1 MACRLKLYER
11 QDDVEINSLEDLRA
25 KEDQIRR
32 MLQRCKLDRILL
44 GLRRVGEL
52 DSIGR
57 YPPIRPYPF
66 IIAGTAMFALRYCP
80 PRPFENYYR
89 PLPESA
95 LVPLIRNVSEYLL
108 ADPVSFDSTIQ
119 QEYYHANPVF
129 TFLRLV
135 ASQFPFQVSPYGQ
148 YARSLVLYEDLPSA
162 LAARSDIP
170 PFDFAAAF
178 QVLNG
183 VALTDF
189 IKVGWIA
196 WVAARSHPGFARD
209 YFTKARE
216 QGIDLPQDRELI
228 PLLDQLTTTADK
240 FVAEY
245 NERSGTDP
253 RFAMYNFNPLFLYP
267 IVRPYQFEH
276 TPPPEEDA
284 MVAPLPD
291 LILSRLSVGIFYQ
304 VFNEHRTEFSQYFG
318 HLFSEYVGTVLR
330 HSVPSG
336 ALLSEEDIRNTYPE
350 ERGKVPDWAVIDGS
364 TAVLVECKATRF
376 TRAALT
382 TGDENAVNDSLK
394 QVITGLKQLDEFTK
408 ACEAKKPGLE
418 QFHHCNKF
426 EPVLATLE
434 PLHLINSTFFREHID
449 QLLAEKDVNNLPWL
463 VLPLDELEVLQPHLA
478 AGIGLSETIDKL
490 RDATFNEV
498 LEGLIEQTGRT
509 YKDSFLYP
517 KEEQLFR
524 LLGL

>member
-1 MACRLKLYER
+1 MVGHVRLMARRLKLDQR
-11 QDDVEINSLEDLRA
+11 QGEVNINSLEDLRA

-32 MLQRCKLDRILL
+32 MLQRCRLDSVLL
-44 GLRRVGEL
+44 GLRRAGEL

-57 YPPIRPYPF
+57 YPPIQLHPF
-66 IIAGTAMFALRYCP
+66 MIAGAAMFALRYCP
-80 PRPFENYYR
+80 PRTFRKHYR
-89 PLPESA
+89 TLPESE
-95 LVPLIRNVSEYLL
+95 LVPLIRTVNEYLL
-108 ADPVSFDSTIQ
+108 ADPLSFDSTIQ
-119 QEYYHANPVF
+119 QEYYHANPAF

-148 YARSLVLYEDLPSA
+148 YARSLVLYEDLPPA

-178 QVLNG
+178 EALNG

-196 WVAARSHPGFARD
+196 WVAARSHLGFARD
-209 YFTKARE
+209 YFEKAQA

-228 PLLDQLTTTADK
+228 QVLDQLTTTADK

-245 NERSGTDP
+245 DKHRGTDP
-253 RFAMYNFNPLFLYP
+253 RFAMYNFNPLFMYP
-267 IVRPYQFEH
+267 LVRPYRFDH

-304 VFNEHRTEFSQYFG
+304 VFNQHRTEFSQYFG
-318 HLFSEYVGTVLR
+318 HLFNEYVGTVLR
-330 HSVPSG
+330 HSVPPG
-336 ALLSEEDIRNTYPE
+336 TLLSEGDIRKTYPE
-350 ERGKVPDWAVIDGS
+350 KNGKAPDWAVVDGS
-364 TAVLVECKATRF
+364 TAVLIECKATRF

-382 TGDENAVNDSLK
+382 TGDENVVNDSLK
-394 QVITGLKQLDEFTK
+394 QVITGLKQLDEFTR
-408 ACEAKKPGLE
+408 ACEAKRPGLE
-418 QFHHCNKF
+418 PFHHCTKF
-426 EPVLATLE
+426 KPVLATL
-434 PLHLINSTFFREHID
+434 D
-449 QLLAEKDVNNLPWL
+449 D
-463 VLPLDELEVLQPHLA
+463 
-478 AGIGLSETIDKL
+478 LSETVDEL

-517 KEEQLFR
+517 KEEKLHR